1 VATPVIEIIQPEPKH
16 GASVGVDYRIRSQR
30 ANRRRRPVAN
40 ILIEEE
46 LVSTAALASRLSA
59 TESVARSILT
69 AVQSQAG
76 CVTWD
81 QLVAERDRRALR
93 RR

>member
-1 VATPVIEIIQPEPKH
+1 MTDIAHPESMR
-16 GASVGVDYRIRSQR
+16 GAPVGVDYRVRSQR

-46 LVSTAALASRLSA
+46 LVSVAALASRLLA

-69 AVQSQAG
+69 AVQAQAG
-76 CVTWD
+76 CVTWEK
-81 QLVAERDRRALR
+81 LVAERERRALR

>member
-1 VATPVIEIIQPEPKH
+1 MTEIAHLESMR

-40 ILIEEE
+40 ILIEQE

-59 TESVARSILT
+59 TESVARSILA

-81 QLVAERDRRALR
+81 KLVAERDRRAQR